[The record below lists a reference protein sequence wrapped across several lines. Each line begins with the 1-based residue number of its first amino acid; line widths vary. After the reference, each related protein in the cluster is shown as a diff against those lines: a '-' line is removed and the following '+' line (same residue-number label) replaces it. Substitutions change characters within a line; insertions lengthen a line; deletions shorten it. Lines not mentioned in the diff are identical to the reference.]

1 MMHTT
6 KELQKKV
13 QEIFDN
19 KNYLSEPQGLYEPI
33 QYSLSQGGKRLRPLL
48 ALMGNSLFGG
58 DLEKVVN
65 PAIGLEIFH
74 NFTLLHDDIM
84 DQAPIRR
91 GVASVYKKWDTNT
104 AILSGDTM
112 FVLAYDYVTNSD
124 PSFLIDVLRV
134 FNQTAREVCEGQQ
147 YDMNYETQEVV
158 SVDDYVEM
166 IRLKTA
172 VLIAAALKIGA
183 ITAKASNENAQNIYD
198 FGINIGLAF
207 QLRDD
212 LLDAFGDQKVFGKP
226 IGNDIVTN
234 KKTYLYIMAYNLAN
248 KEQGE
253 ALDHAYALNNN
264 EEKITEVMKV
274 FRELNIREVTEKMI
288 DNYYQKSLVY
298 LDAISVVKEQKSELY
313 GFAKGLSLREV

>member
-1 MMHTT
+1 MQSSEELLEIIEKHIEQLELNNPPAELYNPISYTLNT
-6 KELQKKV
+6 K
-13 QEIFDN
+13 
-19 KNYLSEPQGLYEPI
+19 
-33 QYSLSQGGKRLRPLL
+33 GKRIRPLL
-48 ALMGNSLFGG
+48 TLLACQMFSDNI
-58 DLEKVVN
+58 K
-65 PAIGLEIFH
+65 PAILPALGLEVFH

-91 GVASVYKKWDTNT
+91 GVPSVYKKWDTNT

-124 PSFLIDVLRV
+124 PSFLVNVLRV

-147 YDMNYETQEVV
+147 YDMNYETQENV
-158 SVDDYVEM
+158 SLDNYIEM

-183 ITAKASNENAQNIYD
+183 ITAHASEEDAQNIYD

-212 LLDAFGDQKVFGKP
+212 LLDVYGNQEVFGKP

-248 KEQGE
+248 KTQQK
-253 ALDHAYALNNN
+253 ALDTAYKLNDRNVKIN
-264 EEKITEVMKV
+264 GVMEVFNQLDIRKTTEE
-274 FRELNIREVTEKMI
+274 MI
-288 DNYYQKSLVY
+288 ENYYQKSLTFLNAV
-298 LDAISVVKEQKSELY
+298 SVPKKQKAELY
-313 GFAKGLSLREV
+313 AFAKGLSLRNV

>member
-1 MMHTT
+1 MRTT
-6 KELQKKV
+6 KELQQKV
-13 QEIFDN
+13 SEIFDN
-19 KNYLSEPQGLYEPI
+19 KNYITEPKDLYEPI

-48 ALMGNSLFGG
+48 ALMASSVFGG
-58 DLEKVVN
+58 DLSKVEN

-91 GVASVYKKWDTNT
+91 GVPSVYKKWDTNT

-124 PSFLIDVLRV
+124 PRFLVDVLRI

-147 YDMNYETQEVV
+147 YDMNYETQELVGV
-158 SVDDYVEM
+158 EDYVEM

-183 ITAKASNENAQNIYD
+183 VTALASKEDAQNMYD

-212 LLDAFGDQKVFGKP
+212 LLDAFGKQEVFGKP

-234 KKTYLYIMAYNLAN
+234 KKTYLYIMAYERAN
-248 KEQGE
+248 ESQRA
-253 ALDHAYALNNN
+253 ALDAAYAKNDRT
-264 EEKITEVMKV
+264 EKVAGVMKLYN
-274 FRELNIREVTEKMI
+274 ELDIREATEKMI
-288 DNYYQKSLVY
+288 ENYYQKSLAF
-298 LDAISVVKEQKSELY
+298 LDAVSVPQEQKAELY
-313 GFAKGLSLREV
+313 SFAKGLSLREV

>member
-1 MMHTT
+1 MHST
-6 KELQKKV
+6 KELQNKV
-13 QEIFDN
+13 ADIFDN
-19 KNYLSEPQGLYEPI
+19 KNYMAEPEGLYEPI

-48 ALMGNSLFGG
+48 ALMGCSIFGG
-58 DLEKVVN
+58 DLDKVIN
-65 PAIGLEIFH
+65 PAVGLEIFH

-91 GVASVYKKWDTNT
+91 GVPSVYKKWDTNT

-124 PSFLIDVLRV
+124 ASFLIDVLRV

-147 YDMNYETQEVV
+147 YDMNYETQKIVE
-158 SVDDYVEM
+158 VDDYIEM

-183 ITAKASNENAQNIYD
+183 ITAEASPEDAKNIYD

-234 KKTYLYIMAYNLAN
+234 KKTYLYIMAYNLADT
-248 KEQGE
+248 KQKE
-253 ALDHAYALNNN
+253 ALDLAFSLSDNQ
-264 EEKITEVMKV
+264 EKVKSVMKI
-274 FRELNIREVTEKMI
+274 FNELNIRNVTEQKI
-288 DNYYQKSLVY
+288 EDYYQKSLSY
-298 LDAISVVKEQKSELY
+298 LDAVSVSKDQKAELY
-313 GFAKGLSLREV
+313 SFAKGLSLRNV

>member
-1 MMHTT
+1 MYTT
-6 KELQKKV
+6 KELQARV
-13 QEIFDN
+13 SEIFN
-19 KNYLSEPQGLYEPI
+19 NQEYVREPKELYEPI

-48 ALMGNSLFGG
+48 ALLGCSVFNGEL
-58 DLEKVVN
+58 DKVIP

-84 DQAPIRR
+84 DQASIRR
-91 GVASVYKKWDTNT
+91 GQPSVYKKWDTNT

-112 FVLAYDYVTNSD
+112 FVIAYEYVTNTETE
-124 PSFLIDVLRV
+124 FLVDVLRV

-147 YDMNYETQEVV
+147 YDMNYETQEIVGI
-158 SVDDYVEM
+158 DDYIEM

-183 ITAKASNENAQNIYD
+183 IVAQAKAEDAQNIYD

-212 LLDAFGDQKVFGKP
+212 LLDAFGKLEVFGKP

-234 KKTYLYIMAYNLAN
+234 KKTYLYIMAYEKAN
-248 KEQGE
+248 SKQKL
-253 ALDHAYALNNN
+253 ALDNAFAESNR
-264 EEKITEVMKV
+264 EKKIASVL
-274 FRELNIREVTEKMI
+274 ELYEQLEIKQETEKMI
-288 DNYYQKSLVY
+288 EAYYQKSLQY
-298 LDAISVVKEQKSELY
+298 LDAISIEKEQKAELY
-313 GFAKGLSLREV
+313 SFAKGLMMREV

>member
-1 MMHTT
+1 MHTT
-6 KELQKKV
+6 KDLQKKV
-13 QEIFDN
+13 SDIFDN
-19 KNYLSEPQGLYEPI
+19 KNYITEPRDLYEPI

-48 ALMGNSLFGG
+48 ALMACSVFKG
-58 DLEKVVN
+58 DLSKVEN

-91 GVASVYKKWDTNT
+91 GVPSVYKKWDTNT

-124 PSFLIDVLRV
+124 PSFLVEVLRV

-147 YDMNYETQEVV
+147 YDMNYETQEIVG
-158 SVDDYVEM
+158 VDDYVEM

-183 ITAKASNENAQNIYD
+183 ITAHASEEDAQNMYD

-212 LLDAFGDQKVFGKP
+212 LLDAFGKQEVFGKP

-234 KKTYLYIMAYNLAN
+234 KKTYLYIMAYELAN
-248 KEQGE
+248 KQQQA
-253 ALDHAYALNNN
+253 ALDYAYSLNDRA
-264 EEKITEVMKV
+264 EKVAGVMEVYHQ
-274 FRELNIREVTEKMI
+274 LNIREATEKKI
-288 DNYYQKSLVY
+288 DEYYQKSLSY
-298 LDAISVVKEQKSELY
+298 LDNVSVAHEQKSELY
-313 GFAKGLSLREV
+313 SFAKGLSLREV

>member
-1 MMHTT
+1 MHTT
-6 KELQKKV
+6 KELLKKV
-13 QEIFDN
+13 AEIFDD
-19 KNYLSEPQGLYEPI
+19 KNYMAEPKGLYEPI

-48 ALMGNSLFGG
+48 ALMGCSIFNGNLS
-58 DLEKVVN
+58 KVVN

-91 GVASVYKKWDTNT
+91 GVPSVYKKWDTNT

-124 PSFLIDVLRV
+124 PTFLVDVLRV

-147 YDMNYETQEVV
+147 YDMNYETQKIVEVG
-158 SVDDYVEM
+158 DYIEM

-183 ITAKASNENAQNIYD
+183 ITAGASTEDAKNIYD

-248 KEQGE
+248 AKQKE
-253 ALDHAYALNNN
+253 ALDLAFFLNDKQ
-264 EEKITEVMKV
+264 EKVKSVMKV
-274 FRELNIREVTEKMI
+274 FKELNIRDVTEQKI
-288 DNYYQKSLVY
+288 EAYYQKSLSY
-298 LDAISVVKEQKSELY
+298 LDAVSVPKDQKAELY
-313 GFAKGLSLREV
+313 SFAKGLSLRNV

>member
-1 MMHTT
+1 MHTT
-6 KELQKKV
+6 KELQAKV
-13 QEIFDN
+13 RDIFDN
-19 KNYLSEPQGLYEPI
+19 QNYINEPKRLYEPI

-48 ALMGNSLFGG
+48 ALLGCSIFDG
-58 DLEKVVN
+58 DLETVIP

-84 DQAPIRR
+84 DEAPIRR
-91 GVASVYKKWDTNT
+91 GQASVYKKWDTNT

-112 FVLAYDYVTNSD
+112 FVLAYEYVTKTKAD
-124 PSFLIDVLRV
+124 FLVEVLRV

-147 YDMNYETQEVV
+147 YDMNYETQDFVGVE
-158 SVDDYVEM
+158 DYIEM

-183 ITAKASNENAQNIYD
+183 IVARANTDDAQNIYD

-212 LLDAFGDQKVFGKP
+212 LLDAFGKLEVFGKP

-234 KKTYLYIMAYNLAN
+234 KKTYLYIVAYEKADSTQ
-248 KEQGE
+248 KA
-253 ALDHAYALNNN
+253 ALDRAFSEENN
-264 EEKITEVMKV
+264 EVKIKAVL
-274 FRELNIREVTEKMI
+274 ELYEQLKIKEETEKMI
-288 DNYYQKSLVY
+288 EDYYEKSLQY
-298 LDAISVVKEQKSELY
+298 LDAISIDKEQKAELY
-313 GFAKGLSLREV
+313 DFAKGLMLREV

>member
-1 MMHTT
+1 MHNT
-6 KELQKKV
+6 KDLQEKVKK
-13 QEIFDN
+13 IFDN
-19 KNYLSEPQGLYEPI
+19 KNYLSEPSGLYEPI

-48 ALMGNSLFGG
+48 ALMGCSVFGG
-58 DLEKVVN
+58 NLSKVVN

-91 GVASVYKKWDTNT
+91 GVPSVYKKWDTNT

-124 PSFLIDVLRV
+124 PEILIDVLKI

-147 YDMNYETQEVV
+147 YDMNYETQEIVG
-158 SVDDYVEM
+158 VDDYVEM

-183 ITAKASNENAQNIYD
+183 ITAHASTEDAQNIYD

-212 LLDAFGDQKVFGKP
+212 LLDAFGDEEVFGKP

-234 KKTYLYIMAYNLAN
+234 KKTYLYIMAYGRAN
-248 KEQGE
+248 EDQRN
-253 ALDHAYALNNN
+253 ALDIAYAMNDNV
-264 EEKITEVMKV
+264 EKIAGVMKV
-274 FRELNIREVTEKMI
+274 FRKLDIRKATEQMI
-288 DNYYQKSLVY
+288 EDYYQKSLSF
-298 LDAISVVKEQKSELY
+298 LDAVSVKKADKSELY
-313 GFAKGLSLREV
+313 SFAKGLSLRDV

>member
-1 MMHTT
+1 MHSI
-6 KELQKKV
+6 KELQNKV
-13 QEIFDN
+13 ADIFDN
-19 KNYLSEPQGLYEPI
+19 KNYMAEPKGLYEPI

-48 ALMGNSLFGG
+48 ALMSCSIFGG
-58 DLEKVVN
+58 DLDKVEN

-91 GVASVYKKWDTNT
+91 GVPSVYKKWDTNT

-112 FVLAYDYVTNSD
+112 FVLAYDYVTKSD
-124 PSFLIDVLRV
+124 PSFLVDVLRV

-147 YDMNYETQEVV
+147 YDMNYETQEFVG
-158 SVDDYVEM
+158 VDDYIEM

-183 ITAKASNENAQNIYD
+183 ITAGAKADDAKNIYD

-248 KEQGE
+248 TKQKE
-253 ALDHAYALNNN
+253 ALDTAFGFSNN
-264 EEKITEVMKV
+264 EEKVKSVMTV
-274 FRELNIREVTEKMI
+274 FNELNIREVTEQKI
-288 DNYYQKSLVY
+288 EDYYEKSLSF
-298 LDAISVVKEQKSELY
+298 LDAISVPKNQKEELY
-313 GFAKGLSLREV
+313 RFAKGLSLRNV

>member
-1 MMHTT
+1 MHTT
-6 KELQKKV
+6 KELQERV
-13 QEIFDN
+13 SDIFDN
-19 KNYLSEPQGLYEPI
+19 QNYISEPIGLYEPI

-48 ALMGNSLFGG
+48 ALMACSMFEG
-58 DLEKVVN
+58 DLSKVEN

-91 GVASVYKKWDTNT
+91 GVPSVYKKWDTNT

-112 FVLAYDYVTNSD
+112 FVLAYDFVTNSD
-124 PSFLIDVLRV
+124 PNFLVEVLRI

-147 YDMNYETQEVV
+147 YDMNYETQDLVGVE
-158 SVDDYVEM
+158 DYIEM

-183 ITAKASNENAQNIYD
+183 VTANASAEDAQNMYD

-212 LLDAFGDQKVFGKP
+212 LLDAYGKQEVFGKP

-234 KKTYLYIMAYNLAN
+234 KKTYLYIMAYERAN
-248 KEQGE
+248 ATQKE
-253 ALDHAYALNNN
+253 ALDLAYSHNDRKDKVAG
-264 EEKITEVMKV
+264 VMAIY
-274 FRELNIREVTEKMI
+274 RELNIRQATETMI
-288 DNYYQKSLVY
+288 EDYYQKSLQY
-298 LDAISVVKEQKSELY
+298 LDAVSVSMGQKSELY
-313 GFAKGLSLREV
+313 SFAKGLSLREV

>member
-1 MMHTT
+1 MHTT

-13 QEIFDN
+13 SEIFDN
-19 KNYLSEPQGLYEPI
+19 QNYIGEPKGLYEPI

-48 ALMGNSLFGG
+48 ALLGCSVFGG
-58 DLEKVVN
+58 DLEKVIP

-84 DQAPIRR
+84 DQAAIRR
-91 GVASVYKKWDTNT
+91 GQPSVYTKWDTNT

-112 FVLAYDYVTNSD
+112 FVLAYDYVTKTEAKY
-124 PSFLIDVLRV
+124 LVDVLQI

-147 YDMNYETQEVV
+147 YDMNYETQEFVGV
-158 SVDDYVEM
+158 KDYIEM

-183 ITAKASNENAQNIYD
+183 IVAAADAKDTQKIYD

-212 LLDAFGDQKVFGKP
+212 LLDAFGEQEVFGKP

-234 KKTYLYIMAYNLAN
+234 KKTFLYIIAYDKADSSQTDRLDRAFKLQNNVEKVSSVLEIYN
-248 KEQGE
+248 QLDIKKE
-253 ALDHAYALNNN
+253 
-264 EEKITEVMKV
+264 
-274 FRELNIREVTEKMI
+274 TEKMI
-288 DNYYQKSLVY
+288 ETYFEKSIQY
-298 LDAISVVKEQKSELY
+298 LDNITLAKEKKEELY
-313 GFAKGLSLREV
+313 SFAKGLMSREV

>member
-1 MMHTT
+1 MHTT

-13 QEIFDN
+13 SEIFDN
-19 KNYLSEPQGLYEPI
+19 QNYIGEPKGLYEPI

-48 ALMGNSLFGG
+48 ALLGCSVFGG
-58 DLEKVVN
+58 DLEKVIP

-84 DQAPIRR
+84 DQAAIRR
-91 GVASVYKKWDTNT
+91 GQPSVYTKWDTNT

-112 FVLAYDYVTNSD
+112 FVLAYDYVTKTEAKY
-124 PSFLIDVLRV
+124 LVDVLQI

-147 YDMNYETQEVV
+147 YDMNYETQEFVGV
-158 SVDDYVEM
+158 KDYIEM

-183 ITAKASNENAQNIYD
+183 IVAAADTKDTQKIYD

-212 LLDAFGDQKVFGKP
+212 LLDAFGEQEVFGKP

-234 KKTYLYIMAYNLAN
+234 KKTFLYIVAYDKADSSQTNRLNRAFKLQNN
-248 KEQGE
+248 KE
-253 ALDHAYALNNN
+253 
-264 EEKITEVMKV
+264 KISSVLEIYN
-274 FRELNIREVTEKMI
+274 ELNIKKETEKMI
-288 DNYYQKSLVY
+288 ETYFEKSIQHLDNITL
-298 LDAISVVKEQKSELY
+298 AKEQKAELY
-313 GFAKGLSLREV
+313 SFAKGLMSREV

>member
-1 MMHTT
+1 MHTT
-6 KELQKKV
+6 KELQAKV
-13 QEIFDN
+13 KDIFDN
-19 KNYLSEPQGLYEPI
+19 QNYINKPKRLYEPI

-48 ALMGNSLFGG
+48 ALLGCSIFKG
-58 DLEKVVN
+58 DLETVIP

-84 DQAPIRR
+84 DEAPIRR
-91 GVASVYKKWDTNT
+91 GQASVYKKWDTNT

-112 FVLAYDYVTNSD
+112 FVLAYEYVTKTKAD
-124 PSFLIDVLRV
+124 FLVEVLRV

-147 YDMNYETQEVV
+147 YDMNYETQDF
-158 SVDDYVEM
+158 VDIEDYIEM

-183 ITAKASNENAQNIYD
+183 IVARANTDDAQNIYD

-212 LLDAFGDQKVFGKP
+212 LLDAFGKLEVFGKP

-234 KKTYLYIMAYNLAN
+234 KKTYLNIVAYKKADSMQ
-248 KEQGE
+248 KA
-253 ALDHAYALNNN
+253 ALDRAFSEVNN
-264 EEKITEVMKV
+264 EAKIKAVL
-274 FRELNIREVTEKMI
+274 ELYEQLKIKEETEKMI
-288 DNYYQKSLVY
+288 EDYYEKSLQY
-298 LDAISVVKEQKSELY
+298 LDAIAIDKEQKAELY
-313 GFAKGLSLREV
+313 DFAKGLMLREV

>member
-1 MMHTT
+1 MHTI
-6 KELQKKV
+6 KELQQKV
-13 QEIFDN
+13 ADIFDN
-19 KNYLSEPQGLYEPI
+19 KNYITEPRDLYEPI

-48 ALMGNSLFGG
+48 ALMACAVFDG
-58 DLEKVVN
+58 DLKKIEN

-91 GVASVYKKWDTNT
+91 GVPSVYKKWDTNT

-124 PSFLIDVLRV
+124 SSFLVEVLQI

-147 YDMNYETQEVV
+147 YDMNYETQEIV
-158 SVDDYVEM
+158 SVGDYVEM

-183 ITAKASNENAQNIYD
+183 ITANANTEDAQNMYD

-212 LLDAFGDQKVFGKP
+212 LLDAFGKQEVFGKP

-234 KKTYLYIMAYNLAN
+234 KKTYLYIMAYELAN
-248 KEQGE
+248 DKQRA
-253 ALDHAYALNNN
+253 ALDHAYSLNDRA
-264 EEKITEVMKV
+264 EKIAGVMAV
-274 FRELNIREVTEKMI
+274 YRALDIREATEKMI
-288 DNYYQKSLVY
+288 EEYYQKSLSY
-298 LDAISVVKEQKSELY
+298 LDNVSVDKSKKVELY
-313 GFAKGLSLREV
+313 RFAKGLSQREV

>member
-1 MMHTT
+1 MHTT

-13 QEIFDN
+13 SEIFDN
-19 KNYLSEPQGLYEPI
+19 QNYIGEPKGLYEPI

-48 ALMGNSLFGG
+48 ALLGCSVFGG
-58 DLEKVVN
+58 DLEKVIP

-84 DQAPIRR
+84 DQAAIRR
-91 GVASVYKKWDTNT
+91 GQPSVYTKWDTNT

-112 FVLAYDYVTNSD
+112 FVLAYDYVTKTEAKY
-124 PSFLIDVLRV
+124 LVDVLQI

-147 YDMNYETQEVV
+147 YDMNYETQEFVGV
-158 SVDDYVEM
+158 KDYIEM

-183 ITAKASNENAQNIYD
+183 IVAAADAKDTQKIYD

-212 LLDAFGDQKVFGKP
+212 LLDAFGEQEVFGKP

-234 KKTYLYIMAYNLAN
+234 KKTFLYIIAYDKADSSQTDRLDRSFKLQNNVEKVSSVLEIYN
-248 KEQGE
+248 QLDIKKE
-253 ALDHAYALNNN
+253 
-264 EEKITEVMKV
+264 
-274 FRELNIREVTEKMI
+274 TEKMI
-288 DNYYQKSLVY
+288 ETYFEKSIQY
-298 LDAISVVKEQKSELY
+298 LDNITLAKEKKEELY
-313 GFAKGLSLREV
+313 SFAKGLMSREV

>member
-1 MMHTT
+1 MHTT
-6 KELQKKV
+6 KELQAKV
-13 QEIFDN
+13 RDIFDN
-19 KNYLSEPQGLYEPI
+19 QNYINEPKRLYEPI

-48 ALMGNSLFGG
+48 ALLGCSIFKG
-58 DLEKVVN
+58 DLETVIP

-84 DQAPIRR
+84 DEAPIRR
-91 GVASVYKKWDTNT
+91 GQASVYKKWDTNT

-112 FVLAYDYVTNSD
+112 FVLAYEYVTKTKAE
-124 PSFLIDVLRV
+124 FLVEVLRV

-147 YDMNYETQEVV
+147 YDMNYETQDLVGIE
-158 SVDDYVEM
+158 DYIEM

-183 ITAKASNENAQNIYD
+183 IVAHANTDDAQNIYD

-212 LLDAFGDQKVFGKP
+212 LLDAFGKLEVFGKP

-234 KKTYLYIMAYNLAN
+234 KKTYLYIVAYEKADSMQ
-248 KEQGE
+248 KA
-253 ALDHAYALNNN
+253 ALDRAFSEENN
-264 EEKITEVMKV
+264 EAKIKAVL
-274 FRELNIREVTEKMI
+274 ELYEQLKIKEETEKMI
-288 DNYYQKSLVY
+288 EDYYEKSLQY
-298 LDAISVVKEQKSELY
+298 LDAISIEKEQKAELY
-313 GFAKGLSLREV
+313 DFAKGLMLREV

>member
-1 MMHTT
+1 MTTT
-6 KELQKKV
+6 KELQKRV
-13 QEIFDN
+13 SDIFDN
-19 KNYLSEPQGLYEPI
+19 KNYISEPKDLYEPI

-48 ALMGNSLFGG
+48 ALMGNALFEG
-58 DLEKVVN
+58 DIEKVIN

-91 GVASVYKKWDTNT
+91 GVPSVYKKWDINT

-124 PSFLIDVLRV
+124 PSFLVEVLRV

-158 SVDDYVEM
+158 NVDDYIEM

-183 ITAKASNENAQNIYD
+183 ITAKASGQDAQNIYD

-212 LLDAFGDQKVFGKP
+212 LLDAFGNQEVFGKP

-234 KKTYLYIMAYNLAN
+234 KKTYLYIMAYEKAN
-248 KEQGE
+248 ASQKAE
-253 ALDHAYALNNN
+253 LDRAYALADS
-264 EEKITEVMKV
+264 EEKVSAVMKV
-274 FRELNIREVTEKMI
+274 YKELKIRELTEEMI
-288 DNYYQKSLVY
+288 EHYYQKSLSY
-298 LDAISVVKEQKSELY
+298 LDSVSVAASQKEELY
-313 GFAKGLSLREV
+313 SFAKGLSLREV

>member
-1 MMHTT
+1 MHSI
-6 KELQKKV
+6 KELQNKV
-13 QEIFDN
+13 ADIFDN
-19 KNYLSEPQGLYEPI
+19 KNYMAEPKGLYEPI

-48 ALMGNSLFGG
+48 ALMSCSIFGG
-58 DLEKVVN
+58 DLDKVEN

-91 GVASVYKKWDTNT
+91 GMPSVYKKWDTNT

-112 FVLAYDYVTNSD
+112 FVLAYDYVTKSD
-124 PSFLIDVLRV
+124 PNFLVDVLRV

-147 YDMNYETQEVV
+147 YDMNYETQEFVG
-158 SVDDYVEM
+158 VDDYIEM

-183 ITAKASNENAQNIYD
+183 ITAGANDEDAKNIYD

-248 KEQGE
+248 AKQKE
-253 ALDHAYALNNN
+253 ALDTAFGLSNN
-264 EEKITEVMKV
+264 EEKVKSVMQV
-274 FRELNIREVTEKMI
+274 FNELNIREVTEQKI
-288 DNYYQKSLVY
+288 EEYYEKSLSF
-298 LDAISVVKEQKSELY
+298 LDAISVPKNQKEELY
-313 GFAKGLSLREV
+313 RFAKGLSLRNV

>member
-1 MMHTT
+1 MQST
-6 KELQKKV
+6 KDLQKKV
-13 QEIFDN
+13 SEIFDN
-19 KNYLSEPQGLYEPI
+19 KNYLGEPQGLYEPI

-48 ALMGNSLFGG
+48 ALMGCSVFEG
-58 DLEKVVN
+58 DLSKVIN

-91 GVASVYKKWDTNT
+91 GVPSVYKKWDTNT

-124 PSFLIDVLRV
+124 PSFLVNVLRV

-147 YDMNYETQEVV
+147 YDMNYETQENV
-158 SVDDYVEM
+158 SLDNYIEM

-183 ITAKASNENAQNIYD
+183 ITAHASEEDAQNIYD

-212 LLDAFGDQKVFGKP
+212 LLDVYGNQEVFGKP

-248 KEQGE
+248 KTQQK
-253 ALDHAYALNNN
+253 ALDTAYKLNDRNVKIN
-264 EEKITEVMKV
+264 GVMEVFNQLDIRKTTEE
-274 FRELNIREVTEKMI
+274 MI
-288 DNYYQKSLVY
+288 ENYYQKSLTFLNAV
-298 LDAISVVKEQKSELY
+298 SVPKKQKAELY
-313 GFAKGLSLREV
+313 AFAKGLSLRNV

>member
-1 MMHTT
+1 MHST
-6 KELQKKV
+6 KELQNKV
-13 QEIFDN
+13 ADIFDN
-19 KNYLSEPQGLYEPI
+19 KNYMAEPKGLYEPI

-48 ALMGNSLFGG
+48 ALMSCSIFGG
-58 DLEKVVN
+58 DLDKVEN

-91 GVASVYKKWDTNT
+91 GVPSVYKKWDTNT

-112 FVLAYDYVTNSD
+112 FVLAYDYVTKSD
-124 PSFLIDVLRV
+124 PSFLVDVLRV

-147 YDMNYETQEVV
+147 YDMNYETQEFVG
-158 SVDDYVEM
+158 VDDYIEM

-183 ITAKASNENAQNIYD
+183 ITAGAKADDAKNIYD

-248 KEQGE
+248 TKQKE
-253 ALDHAYALNNN
+253 ALDTAFGFSNN
-264 EEKITEVMKV
+264 EEKVKSVMTV
-274 FRELNIREVTEKMI
+274 FNELNIREVTEQKI
-288 DNYYQKSLVY
+288 EDYYEKSLSF
-298 LDAISVVKEQKSELY
+298 LDAISVPKNQKEELY
-313 GFAKGLSLREV
+313 RFAKGLSLRNV

>member
-1 MMHTT
+1 MHTT

-13 QEIFDN
+13 AEIFDN
-19 KNYLSEPQGLYEPI
+19 KNYMAEPKDLYEPI

-48 ALMGNSLFGG
+48 ALMGCSIFNGNLS
-58 DLEKVVN
+58 KVGN

-91 GVASVYKKWDTNT
+91 GVPSVYKKWDTNT

-124 PSFLIDVLRV
+124 PAFLIDVLRV

-147 YDMNYETQEVV
+147 YDMNYETQKIVEVG
-158 SVDDYVEM
+158 DYIEM

-183 ITAKASNENAQNIYD
+183 ITAEASPEDAKNIYD

-234 KKTYLYIMAYNLAN
+234 KKT
-248 KEQGE
+248 
-253 ALDHAYALNNN
+253 
-264 EEKITEVMKV
+264 
-274 FRELNIREVTEKMI
+274 
-288 DNYYQKSLVY
+288 
-298 LDAISVVKEQKSELY
+298 
-313 GFAKGLSLREV
+313 